1 MAETLIMCSSGTQT
15 SINGALFTAIQL
27 QAKGVDVA
35 VEFGQE
41 ALVAFAEK
49 VFTISTLLSTYA
61 EKYLTNAKA
70 MGFPTDPMA
79 TLNLAKQLGV
89 RIYTAEPW
97 IQVLDIGD
105 KLPQEIEVLSLDDM
119 IQLIADAKRHIS
131 V

>member
-49 VFTISTLLSTYA
+49 VFTISTLLSTYT
-61 EKYLTNAKA
+61 EKSLLSKLS
-70 MGFPTDPMA
+70 F
-79 TLNLAKQLGV
+79 Q
-89 RIYTAEPW
+89 AEPLFG
-97 IQVLDIGD
+97 IT
-105 KLPQEIEVLSLDDM
+105 S
-119 IQLIADAKRHIS
+119 
-131 V
+131 